1 MKEAVL
7 GKDRNPGTERGLRE
21 ADMKREREFALF
33 FFYQQVWQLLLLCSH
48 VLFVVVG
55 VITHSPGQKMSPLC
69 LIWKAATAPPTA
81 GAGRLFSNMVLGI
94 MESSRS
100 KSIHKWWLGG
110 PGQTCQPGQHSK
122 LVRHWSFDAQKR
134 FTVTVQ

>member
-7 GKDRNPGTERGLRE
+7 GKDRNSGTEGKTERGRYE
-21 ADMKREREFALF
+21 ERESLPF
-33 FFYQQVWQLLLLCSH
+33 FFNQQSWQLLLLCSL

-55 VITHSPGQKMSPLC
+55 VITRSPGQKMSPLC

-81 GAGRLFSNMVLGI
+81 GAGRLFSNMELGI

-100 KSIHKWWLGG
+100 KSIHKWLLGG
-110 PGQTCQPGQHSK
+110 PGQTGQPGQNSK
-122 LVRHWSFDAQKR
+122 LVRHGSFDAQKR